1 MGARFRV
8 VTYGADNTAWRS
20 RMEDLTVDV
29 QTAIGMIAMLMA
41 WLAGL
46 LVHMTKEMA
55 RNKIGLVDYW
65 KSYPLHSVIS
75 ILLSTAGML
84 VMYSHN
90 SGSLFMYFSLS
101 YILDSFINRVEAQ
114 TQTKATQNETS
125 AS

>member
-55 RNKIGLVDYW
+55 RNKIGLVEYW
-65 KSYPLHSVIS
+65 KSYPLNSVIS

-90 SGSLFMYFSLS
+90 NGSLFMYFSLS

-125 AS
+125 PS